1 MAGSSIEFMFPFNP
15 AAVWRRLA
23 APFTSNNPGQERI
36 TFLTAVPTIY
46 TKLLS
51 TFSTL
56 PHDIQPAAQQAIS
69 PENLRLNIS
78 GSAALPTP
86 TKQAWQSLSNGN
98 VLLERYGMT
107 EVGMAISGGLDFAD
121 RVDGSVGWPLPSVHA
136 RLVDPDTN
144 EVIPPDECEN
154 HRGRPRVGEI
164 HLRGPC
170 VFAEYWGNPKATEK
184 AFVTD
189 ASGAR
194 WFRTGDVATRLPV
207 SSAGLG
213 GSGEWAKGPLFFIQ
227 GRQSVDIIKTA
238 GEKVSALEVERELLS
253 LYVHIHIPS
262 HLFIVIVL
270 SCPVSV
276 RRN

>member
-1 MAGSSIEFMFPFNP
+1 
-15 AAVWRRLA
+15 
-23 APFTSNNPGQERI
+23 
-36 TFLTAVPTIY
+36 
-46 TKLLS
+46 
-51 TFSTL
+51 
-56 PHDIQPAAQQAIS
+56 
-69 PENLRLNIS
+69 
-78 GSAALPTP
+78 
-86 TKQAWQSLSNGN
+86 
-98 VLLERYGMT
+98 MT

-154 HRGRPRVGEI
+154 HRGHGRPRIGEI

-170 VFAEYWGNPKATEK
+170 VFAEYWGNPKATEE

-262 HLFIVIVL
+262 HLVIVIVL
-270 SCPVSV
+270 SCLRQKKLIKVKTSNLRSCCPPPPVRNLGSESRCCGCPDWENDCFGYTKGPQGSV
-276 RRN
+276 GAV